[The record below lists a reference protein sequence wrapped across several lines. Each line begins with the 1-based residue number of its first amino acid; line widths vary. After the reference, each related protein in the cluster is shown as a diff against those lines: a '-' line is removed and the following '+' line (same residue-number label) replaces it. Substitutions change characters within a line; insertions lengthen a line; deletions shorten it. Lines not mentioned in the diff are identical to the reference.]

1 MFAENGEVN
10 KCPASNKGPLSRF
23 KQFEKQRALN
33 PLQANISMDILYTG
47 LYTFPNVLARRTC
60 SSVNYHFPYSH
71 DLDV

>member
-1 MFAENGEVN
+1 MVKLISVQHQLRAHCQGL
-10 KCPASNKGPLSRF
+10 KI
-23 KQFEKQRALN
+23 EKQRALN
-33 PLQANISMDILYTG
+33 PLHPNISMDILHTG